1 MQKLKRQPLLKRL
14 GSTLSN
20 LLPPVDKLLT
30 FHVKLPKWTMTAVW
44 TGLLLLACWMLFGC
58 TTQTRTVRPPL
69 PPQADARPMPRFLGS
84 TYRDSIQYTLEVREW
99 GMGCEADKT
108 AIRRMYK
115 APAK

>member
-1 MQKLKRQPLLKRL
+1 M
-14 GSTLSN
+14 LSN

-30 FHVKLPKWTMTAVW
+30 PRAWWPPSPRMIALSVVCLT
-44 TGLLLLACWMLFGC
+44 LLLMCSGC
-58 TTQTRTVRPPL
+58 TTTKTVRPPL